1 MVSRGFFGRKRPES
15 SRAVPPGQYLEDGFP
30 VLTAGPTPRV
40 DLATWDFSIESDGE
54 TLGKW
59 NWEQLQELPST
70 EMHVDI
76 HCVTK
81 WSKQDTDWRGVTVDA
96 LLEAAGLNEAPG
108 DYVMAYS
115 DGGYTTNMPAEDILD
130 GKALIAY
137 EYDGEPIEPGHGGP
151 VRLFVPHLYFWK
163 SAKWIR
169 GLRFMDEDSP
179 GFWEAYGYHMYGD
192 PWKEQRYT
200 GD

>member
-1 MVSRGFFGRKRPES
+1 M
-15 SRAVPPGQYLEDGFP
+15 PPGQYLEDGFP
-30 VLTAGPTPRV
+30 VLSAGPTPRV
-40 DLATWDFSIESDGE
+40 DLATWDFTLQVDGE
-54 TLGKW
+54 TLGNW
-59 NWEQLQELPST
+59 NWEQLQKLPAT
-70 EMHVDI
+70 DMHVDI

-81 WSKQDTDWRGVTVDA
+81 WSKQDTDWRGVTIDD
-96 LLEAAGLNEAPG
+96 LFESAGITESPG

-115 DGGYTTNMPAEDILD
+115 DGGYTTNLPTEDILD

-151 VRLFVPHLYFWK
+151 VRMFVPHLYFWK

-169 GLRFMDEDSP
+169 GLRFMDEDAP
-179 GFWEAYGYHMYGD
+179 GFWEAYGYHMYGA
-192 PWKEQRYT
+192 PWKEQRYA